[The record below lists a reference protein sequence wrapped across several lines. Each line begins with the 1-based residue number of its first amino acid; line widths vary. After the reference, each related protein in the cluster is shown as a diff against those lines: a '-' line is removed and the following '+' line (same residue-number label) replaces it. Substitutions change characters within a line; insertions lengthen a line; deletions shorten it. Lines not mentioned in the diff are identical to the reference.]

1 MFCEI
6 KNLNENQIFANA
18 LDRLIRV
25 NKKQSTFCFFIE
37 ALSLKPSTRMKGKL
51 LIFLHTTIQIYIN

>member
-18 LDRLIRV
+18 LDRQIRV
-25 NKKQSTFCFFIE
+25 NNKQSTFFVE

-51 LIFLHTTIQIYIN
+51 LIFLLLRQHKFIIN